1 MRPLALVLALLTS
14 STLIGFACAVPARAQ
29 SAATVADDA
38 LASLVDDWWGW
49 RLAEDPLFASYVG
62 ERAHAD
68 RLPDVAPQA
77 VAARAQAADAYLR
90 RLDAIDA
97 DALVGEDRI
106 TARIL
111 RTLLADVRDAARFRA
126 ERTPITASDG
136 FHVAFTRLP
145 NQMPATT
152 VAEVENYLAR
162 LLAWPGYVDAQIANL
177 RAGLAS
183 GHTVPAVAISG
194 LPATASAHVVDAPE
208 ASVFW
213 APFAALPATIP
224 EPERERLAQAGR
236 EAISQAV
243 VPGYRTLAAFLQDEY
258 LPGARETIGLSDTP
272 DGEAAYAWRV
282 RQFTTLDTTPQA
294 VHAVGLAEV
303 ERVRAE
309 MDAVIA
315 EVGFEGSFDDFL
327 TFLRTDPQ
335 FVAESPEALLRE
347 GAWIAMQMNAR
358 LPQLFGRLPRLP
370 YTVAPVPDF
379 LAPTFTAGFYVEPPA
394 GGRVPGVYWINTY
407 DLASRPTWALEALTF
422 HEAVPGHHLQI
433 ALAQELDHLPAFR
446 RALVLTAYEEGWG
459 LYAESLG
466 AEAGFYTD
474 PYRRF
479 GRLTYEMWR
488 ACRLV
493 VDTGMHAFGW
503 SRQQARDY
511 LADRTALSEL
521 EVRTEV
527 DRYIAWPGQA
537 LGYKMGELTIRRVR
551 TEAEA
556 ALGPRFDVR
565 AFHDEVLGHGELPM
579 GVLEAV
585 VRDWI
590 ARQ

>member
-1 MRPLALVLALLTS
+1 MRRLVLFLLLAALAL
-14 STLIGFACAVPARAQ
+14 PASAQ
-29 SAATVADDA
+29 PSAEVEAFDA
-38 LASLVDDWWGW
+38 LAAEWWAW
-49 RLAEDPLFASYVG
+49 RLADDPLFASYVG
-62 ERAHAD
+62 VRDHDDRLQDVTPEARAD
-68 RLPDVAPQA
+68 RA
-77 VAARAQAADAYLR
+77 AQAARFLD

-97 DALVGEDRI
+97 DALEGEDRI
-106 TARIL
+106 SAGIL
-111 RTLLADVRDAARFRA
+111 RTMLADVIDADRFGA
-126 ERTPITASDG
+126 ALMPVTASDG

-145 NQMPATT
+145 SQMPMTT
-152 VAEVENYLAR
+152 VEEVETYLAR
-162 LLAWPGYVDAQIANL
+162 LRAWPTHVGAQIANMREGL
-177 RAGLAS
+177 RIGRTL
-183 GHTVPAVAISG
+183 PAVAIQG
-194 LPATASAHVVDAPE
+194 LPATIAAHVVDDPE

-213 APFAALPATIP
+213 TPLADLPPTIP
-224 EPERERLAQAGR
+224 EADRGRLMEEGR
-236 EAISQAV
+236 TVIDTAV
-243 VPGYRTLAAFLQDEY
+243 VPGYAAFLAFMEDEY
-258 LPGARETIGLSDTP
+258 LPGARPTIGLGDLP
-272 DGEAAYAWRV
+272 GGANAYAWRV
-282 RQFTTLDTTPQA
+282 RQFTTLDTTPEA

-303 ERVRAE
+303 ARIRGE
-309 MDAVIA
+309 MEAVIA

-335 FVAESPEALLRE
+335 FVADSPDALLRE

-370 YTVAPVPDF
+370 YTVQPVPDF

-407 DLASRPTWALEALTF
+407 DLPSRPTWALEALTF

-466 AEAGFYTD
+466 TEAGFYTD

-493 VDTGMHAFGW
+493 VDTGMHALGW
-503 SRQQARDY
+503 SRQEAIDY
-511 LADRTALSEL
+511 LGAHTALSEL

-527 DRYIAWPGQA
+527 DRYIGWPGQA
-537 LGYKMGELTIRRVR
+537 LGYKMGELTIRRLR
-551 TEAEA
+551 TEAED
-556 ALGPRFDVR
+556 ALGERFDVR

-579 GVLEAV
+579 GVLETV

-590 ARQ
+590 ARH

>member
-1 MRPLALVLALLTS
+1 MRAAVLALVALLL
-14 STLIGFACAVPARAQ
+14 TLPASAQ
-29 SAATVADDA
+29 PAAEVE
-38 LASLVDDWWGW
+38 SVESEWWAW
-49 RLAEDPLFASYVG
+49 RLADDPLFASYVG
-62 ERAHAD
+62 VRDHDD
-68 RLPDVAPQA
+68 RLQDVTAEA
-77 VAARAQAADAYLR
+77 RAARAAQAARFLD

-97 DALVGEDRI
+97 DALEGEARI
-106 TARIL
+106 TEGIL
-111 RTLLADVRDAARFRA
+111 RTMLGDVIDADRFGAALM
-126 ERTPITASDG
+126 PVTASDG

-145 NQMPATT
+145 SQMPMTT

-162 LLAWPGYVDAQIANL
+162 LRAWPAHVEAQIANMREGL
-177 RAGLAS
+177 RTGRTL
-183 GHTVPAVAISG
+183 PAVAIQG
-194 LPATASAHVVDAPE
+194 LPATIAAHVVADPE

-213 APFAALPATIP
+213 APLADLPSTLP
-224 EPERERLAQAGR
+224 ETDRARLMEEGR
-236 EAISQAV
+236 AVIETAV
-243 VPGYRTLAAFLQDEY
+243 VPGYAAFLAFMEGEY
-258 LPGARETIGLSDTP
+258 LPGARATIGLGDLP
-272 DGEAAYAWRV
+272 RGEAAYAWRV
-282 RQFTTLDTTPQA
+282 RQFTTLDVTPRA
-294 VHAVGLAEV
+294 VHDIGLAEV
-303 ERVRAE
+303 DRIRNE
-309 MDAVIA
+309 MEAVIA
-315 EVGFEGSFDDFL
+315 EVGFEGSFDAFL

-335 FVAESPEALLRE
+335 FVAASPEALLRE
-347 GAWIAMQMNAR
+347 GAWLAMQMNAK
-358 LPQLFGRLPRLP
+358 LPSLFGRLPRLP

-394 GGRVPGVYWINTY
+394 GGRVPGVYWLNTY
-407 DLASRPTWALEALTF
+407 DLPSRPTWALEALTF

-466 AEAGFYTD
+466 TEVGFYTD

-493 VDTGMHAFGW
+493 VDTGMHALGW
-503 SRQQARDY
+503 SRQDAIDY
-511 LADRTALSEL
+511 LGANTALSEL

-527 DRYIAWPGQA
+527 DRYIGWPGQA
-537 LGYKMGELTIRRVR
+537 LGYKMGELTIRRLR
-551 TEAEA
+551 AEAED
-556 ALGPRFDVR
+556 ALGERFDVR

-579 GVLEAV
+579 GVLETV

>member
-1 MRPLALVLALLTS
+1 MRAAVLALVALLL
-14 STLIGFACAVPARAQ
+14 TLSASAQPATEVEAVE
-29 SAATVADDA
+29 SVVAE
-38 LASLVDDWWGW
+38 WWAW
-49 RLAEDPLFASYVG
+49 RLADDPLFASYVG
-62 ERAHAD
+62 VRDHDD
-68 RLPDVAPQA
+68 RLQDVTAEA
-77 VAARAQAADAYLR
+77 RAARAAQAARFLD

-97 DALVGEDRI
+97 DALEGEARI
-106 TARIL
+106 TEGIL
-111 RTLLADVRDAARFRA
+111 RTMLGDVIDADRFGAALM
-126 ERTPITASDG
+126 PVTASDG

-145 NQMPATT
+145 SQMPMTT

-162 LLAWPGYVDAQIANL
+162 LRAWPAHVEAQIANMREGL
-177 RAGLAS
+177 RTGRTL
-183 GHTVPAVAISG
+183 PAVAIQG
-194 LPATASAHVVDAPE
+194 LPATIAAHVVADPE

-213 APFAALPATIP
+213 TPLAELPSTLP
-224 EPERERLAQAGR
+224 EADRARLMEEGR
-236 EAISQAV
+236 AVIETAV
-243 VPGYRTLAAFLQDEY
+243 VPGYAAFLAFMEGEY
-258 LPGARETIGLSDTP
+258 LPGARATIGLGDLP
-272 DGEAAYAWRV
+272 GGEAAYAWRV
-282 RQFTTLDTTPQA
+282 RQFTTLDVTPRA
-294 VHAVGLAEV
+294 VHDIGLAEV
-303 ERVRAE
+303 DRIRGE
-309 MDAVIA
+309 MEAVIA
-315 EVGFEGSFDDFL
+315 EVGFEGSFDAFL

-335 FVAESPEALLRE
+335 FVAASPEALLRE
-347 GAWIAMQMNAR
+347 GAWIAMQMNAK

-370 YTVAPVPDF
+370 YTVQPVPDF

-394 GGRVPGVYWINTY
+394 GGRVPGVYWLNTY
-407 DLASRPTWALEALTF
+407 DLPSRPTWALEALTF

-466 AEAGFYTD
+466 TEVGFYTD

-493 VDTGMHAFGW
+493 VDTGMHALGW
-503 SRQQARDY
+503 SRQDAIDY
-511 LADRTALSEL
+511 LGANTALSEL

-527 DRYIAWPGQA
+527 DRYIGWPGQA
-537 LGYKMGELTIRRVR
+537 LGYKMGELTIRRLR
-551 TEAEA
+551 TEAED
-556 ALGPRFDVR
+556 ALGERFDVR

-579 GVLEAV
+579 GVLETV

>member
-1 MRPLALVLALLTS
+1 MRAAVLALVALLL
-14 STLIGFACAVPARAQ
+14 TLSASAQPAAEVE
-29 SAATVADDA
+29 SVESVVAE
-38 LASLVDDWWGW
+38 WWAW
-49 RLAEDPLFASYVG
+49 RLADDPLFASYVG
-62 ERAHAD
+62 VRDHDD
-68 RLPDVAPQA
+68 RLQDVTAEA
-77 VAARAQAADAYLR
+77 RAARAAQAARFLD

-97 DALVGEDRI
+97 DALEGEARI
-106 TARIL
+106 TEGIL
-111 RTLLADVRDAARFRA
+111 RTMLDDVIDADRFGA
-126 ERTPITASDG
+126 ELMPVTASDG

-145 NQMPATT
+145 SQMPMTT
-152 VAEVENYLAR
+152 VGEVVNYLAR
-162 LLAWPGYVDAQIANL
+162 LRAWPAHVEAQIANMREGL
-177 RAGLAS
+177 RTGRTL
-183 GHTVPAVAISG
+183 PAVAIQG
-194 LPATASAHVVDAPE
+194 LPATIAAHVVADPE

-213 APFAALPATIP
+213 TPLAELPSTLP
-224 EPERERLAQAGR
+224 EADRARLMEEGR
-236 EAISQAV
+236 AVIETAV
-243 VPGYRTLAAFLQDEY
+243 VPGYAAFLAFMEGEY
-258 LPGARETIGLSDTP
+258 LPGARATIGLGDLP
-272 DGEAAYAWRV
+272 RGEAAYAWRV
-282 RQFTTLDTTPQA
+282 RQFTTLDVTPRD
-294 VHAVGLAEV
+294 VHDIGLAEV
-303 ERVRAE
+303 DRIRGE
-309 MDAVIA
+309 MEAVIA

-335 FVAESPEALLRE
+335 FVADSPEALLRE
-347 GAWIAMQMNAR
+347 GAWIAMQMNAK

-370 YTVAPVPDF
+370 YTVQPVPDF

-394 GGRVPGVYWINTY
+394 GGRVPGVYWLNTY
-407 DLASRPTWALEALTF
+407 DLPSRPTWALEALTF

-466 AEAGFYTD
+466 TEVGFYTD

-493 VDTGMHAFGW
+493 VDTGMHALGW
-503 SRQQARDY
+503 SRQDAIDY
-511 LADRTALSEL
+511 LGANTALSEL

-527 DRYIAWPGQA
+527 DRYIGWPGQA
-537 LGYKMGELTIRRVR
+537 LGYKMGELTIRRLR
-551 TEAEA
+551 TEAED
-556 ALGPRFDVR
+556 ALGERFDVR

-579 GVLEAV
+579 GVLETV

>member
-1 MRPLALVLALLTS
+1 MRAAVLALVALLLTLS
-14 STLIGFACAVPARAQ
+14 ASAQRSTEVEAVE
-29 SAATVADDA
+29 SVVAE
-38 LASLVDDWWGW
+38 WWAW
-49 RLAEDPLFASYVG
+49 RLADDPLFASYVG
-62 ERAHAD
+62 VRDHDD
-68 RLPDVAPQA
+68 RLQDVTAEA
-77 VAARAQAADAYLR
+77 RAARAAQAARFLD

-97 DALVGEDRI
+97 DALEGEARI
-106 TARIL
+106 TAGIL
-111 RTLLADVRDAARFRA
+111 RTMLDDVIDADRFGA
-126 ERTPITASDG
+126 ELMPVTASDG

-145 NQMPATT
+145 SQMPMTT

-162 LLAWPGYVDAQIANL
+162 LRAWPAHVEAQIANMREGL
-177 RAGLAS
+177 RTGRTL
-183 GHTVPAVAISG
+183 PAVAIQG
-194 LPATASAHVVDAPE
+194 LPATIAAHVVADPE

-213 APFAALPATIP
+213 APLAELPSTLP
-224 EPERERLAQAGR
+224 EADRARLMEEGR
-236 EAISQAV
+236 AVIETAV
-243 VPGYRTLAAFLQDEY
+243 VPGYAAFLAFMEGEY
-258 LPGARETIGLSDTP
+258 LPGARATIGLGDLP
-272 DGEAAYAWRV
+272 GGEAAYAWRV
-282 RQFTTLDTTPQA
+282 RQFTTLDVTPRA
-294 VHAVGLAEV
+294 VHDIGLAEV
-303 ERVRAE
+303 DRIRGE
-309 MDAVIA
+309 MEAVIA

-335 FVAESPEALLRE
+335 FVADSPEALLRE
-347 GAWIAMQMNAR
+347 GAWIAMQMNAK

-370 YTVAPVPDF
+370 YTVQPVPDF

-394 GGRVPGVYWINTY
+394 GGRVPGVYWLNTY
-407 DLASRPTWALEALTF
+407 DLPSRPTWALEALTF

-466 AEAGFYTD
+466 TEAGFYTD

-493 VDTGMHAFGW
+493 VDTGMHALGW
-503 SRQQARDY
+503 SRQDAIDY
-511 LADRTALSEL
+511 LGANTALSEL

-527 DRYIAWPGQA
+527 DRYIGWPGQA
-537 LGYKMGELTIRRVR
+537 LGYKMGELTIRRLR
-551 TEAEA
+551 TEAED
-556 ALGPRFDVR
+556 ALGERFDVR

-579 GVLEAV
+579 GVLETV

>member
-1 MRPLALVLALLTS
+1 MRAAVLALVALLL
-14 STLIGFACAVPARAQ
+14 TLPASAQ
-29 SAATVADDA
+29 PAAEVE
-38 LASLVDDWWGW
+38 SVESEWWAW
-49 RLAEDPLFASYVG
+49 RLADDPLFASYVG
-62 ERAHAD
+62 VRDHDD
-68 RLPDVAPQA
+68 RLQDVTAEA
-77 VAARAQAADAYLR
+77 RAARAAQAARFLD

-97 DALVGEDRI
+97 DALEGEARI
-106 TARIL
+106 TEGIL
-111 RTLLADVRDAARFRA
+111 RTMLGDVIDADRFGAALM
-126 ERTPITASDG
+126 PVTASDG

-145 NQMPATT
+145 SQMPMTT

-162 LLAWPGYVDAQIANL
+162 LRAWPAHVEAQIANMREGL
-177 RAGLAS
+177 RTGRTL
-183 GHTVPAVAISG
+183 PAVAIQG
-194 LPATASAHVVDAPE
+194 LPATIAAHVVADPE

-213 APFAALPATIP
+213 APLADLPSTLP
-224 EPERERLAQAGR
+224 ETDRARLMEEGR
-236 EAISQAV
+236 AVIETAV
-243 VPGYRTLAAFLQDEY
+243 VPGYAAFLAFMEGEY
-258 LPGARETIGLSDTP
+258 LPGARATIGLGDLP
-272 DGEAAYAWRV
+272 RGEAAYAWRV
-282 RQFTTLDTTPQA
+282 RQFTTLDVTPRA
-294 VHAVGLAEV
+294 VHDIGLAEV
-303 ERVRAE
+303 DRIRNE
-309 MDAVIA
+309 MEAVIA
-315 EVGFEGSFDDFL
+315 EVGFEGSFDAFL

-335 FVAESPEALLRE
+335 FVAASPEALLRE
-347 GAWIAMQMNAR
+347 GAWLAMQMNAK
-358 LPQLFGRLPRLP
+358 LPSLFGRLPRLP

-394 GGRVPGVYWINTY
+394 GGRVPGVYWLNTY
-407 DLASRPTWALEALTF
+407 DLPSRPTWALEALTF

-466 AEAGFYTD
+466 TEVGFYTD

-493 VDTGMHAFGW
+493 VDTGMHALGW
-503 SRQQARDY
+503 SRQDAIDY
-511 LADRTALSEL
+511 LGANTALSEL

-527 DRYIAWPGQA
+527 DRYIGWPGQA
-537 LGYKMGELTIRRVR
+537 LGYKMGVLTIRRLR
-551 TEAEA
+551 AAAED
-556 ALGPRFDVR
+556 ALGERFDVR

-579 GVLEAV
+579 GVLETV